1 MARVSAWALS
11 AIVLQIA
18 CGGSEMTDTTDVLT
32 GTPGA
37 APAAANPATAAPMGA
52 AAGSGAI
59 KPATPTTTT
68 TAAPTGMAA
77 PAAAANPAVGA
88 APAAPGGAPAAPG
101 AMAGM
106 PATMTTMD
114 GKVGSV
120 NTGLIPENCRG
131 FSIEGIKYSPGGEVL
146 PNTCEPY
153 HPTLNNPYSVRCTD
167 VWPWYK
173 TKYPGDSYCI
183 LPPPP
188 DKGMQYGV
196 HPQKTAWFDQVSAG
210 DMSGYE
216 AALAD
221 DWTMEPGEEE
231 ERNYITS
238 APNTTEKL
246 YYRNAARMRPGSHH
260 MIVTAG
266 GGGGQTEVW
275 GPGAPGFLA
284 GKNVPGAQRPDE
296 NNPKTIAKPPED
308 EGLFMRIPA
317 NPSVTFNLHHFN
329 ATSDVILKEMWTNM
343 WWESDTR
350 KEVLDMFG
358 LEFGQTAALQ
368 QVAPGDVVDLHYSW
382 SIGSPFRV
390 VSLFGHRHVWTTTFA
405 AWVEDSSGKE
415 TIVYDSMDWF
425 DEPTY
430 RYDSLTKNPEAVPAM
445 KSDGAYSGV
454 LNIMPGSKL
463 HFNCHIEY
471 TDERAV
477 QEKAPMPAEIG
488 NLKFANEAFTA
499 EMCILFGQTTD
510 MMLLAP
516 SADSGAVPDFAKV
529 K

>member
-1 MARVSAWALS
+1 MMAGATPP
-11 AIVLQIA
+11 
-18 CGGSEMTDTTDVLT
+18 GNGTTDPSTKNAPLT
-32 GTPGA
+32 G
-37 APAAANPATAAPMGA
+37 
-52 AAGSGAI
+52 
-59 KPATPTTTT
+59 
-68 TAAPTGMAA
+68 
-77 PAAAANPAVGA
+77 V
-88 APAAPGGAPAAPG
+88 
-101 AMAGM
+101 
-106 PATMTTMD
+106 
-114 GKVGSV
+114 
-120 NTGLIPENCRG
+120 IPENCRG
-131 FSIEGIKYSPGGEVL
+131 FSIEGIKYSPGGDVL

-153 HPTLNNPYSVRCTD
+153 HPTLNNPYAVRCTD

-173 TKYPGDSYCI
+173 TKFPGDNYCI

-196 HPQKTAWFDQVSAG
+196 HPQKLAWYDQVSAG

-216 AALAD
+216 AMLPD

-231 ERNYITS
+231 EKNYITT

-246 YYRNAARMRPGSHH
+246 YFRNSARMRPGSHH

-275 GPGAPGFLA
+275 GPGAPGFLS

-308 EGLFMRIPA
+308 EGLFARIPA
-317 NPSVTFNLHHFN
+317 NPSITFNLHHFN
-329 ATSDVILKEMWTNM
+329 ATSDVILKEMWTNL
-343 WWESDTR
+343 WWETDT
-350 KEVLDMFG
+350 KTEMLDMFG
-358 LEFGQTAALQ
+358 LEFGQTSTLST
-368 QVAPGDVVDLHYSW
+368 VKPGDVVDLHYSW
-382 SIGSPFRV
+382 NVNAPFRI

-405 AWVEDSSGKE
+405 AWVEEGGNN
-415 TIVYDSMDWF
+415 TIIYDSMDWF

-445 KSDGAYSGV
+445 KVDGAYSGQLTV
-454 LNIMPGSKL
+454 KAGSKL

-471 TDERAV
+471 TDARAAE
-477 QEKAPMPAEIG
+477 EKAPMPATIG

-499 EMCILFGQTTD
+499 EMCILFGTTTGT
-510 MMLLAP
+510 MLLAP
-516 SADSGAVPDFAKV
+516 DANSSPVPDFAKM